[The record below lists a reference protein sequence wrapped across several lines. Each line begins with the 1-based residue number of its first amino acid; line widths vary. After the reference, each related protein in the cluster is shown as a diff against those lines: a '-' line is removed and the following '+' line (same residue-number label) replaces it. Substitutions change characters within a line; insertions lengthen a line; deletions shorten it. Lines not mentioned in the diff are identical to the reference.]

1 MLGFPIG
8 AILSTLLLAGPLSP
22 ILASADPGE
31 REPLPD
37 IERIYHDPLVL
48 PPLEA
53 ERGIEDEDIAKLYR
67 RLLQTT
73 GLDTPWQEQSSI
85 GGSDPAS
92 ILVR

>member
-1 MLGFPIG
+1 
-8 AILSTLLLAGPLSP
+8 
-22 ILASADPGE
+22 
-31 REPLPD
+31 
-37 IERIYHDPLVL
+37 VL